1 MTTYSN
7 KMTRYI
13 KLVASGVLLVT
24 ILFFILKKDVSKNS
38 VIPQNSDQQVATIS
52 SSPLDATY
60 LIEGKEIKL
69 TNGKIEKNI
78 PLGATSNMKITV
90 SVFGQPTYT
99 DLNGDGAKDA
109 VLFLY
114 EELGGSGT
122 FFYVVVAVNESGKYI
137 GLNALLLGDRI
148 APQTIDAMNGKV
160 AVNYAVRKDTEP
172 MSAQPSIGVTKYVKI
187 EEGKLVEVN

>member
-1 MTTYSN
+1 
-7 KMTRYI
+7 MTRYI